1 MGNINN
7 YTTDTALVGTEKL
20 LMSDTPAGGATKNT
34 TVDAVADYSWTTG
47 APQVTQAQRLALVAT
62 VGQVVYQTDATEGL
76 YQYKSSGWAAL

>member
-20 LMSDTPAGGATKNT
+20 LMSDTPSGGSTKNT
-34 TVDAVADYSWTTG
+34 TVDAVADYTWTSG

-62 VGQVVYQTDATEGL
+62 LGQVVYQTDATEGL
-76 YQYKSSGWAAL
+76 YQYKSTGWAAL